1 MRRQK
6 LNEEQ
11 IGLLIRKART
21 KLEEAAEAL
30 EVATSLLG
38 QLDDD
43 SGKSWSAEL
52 RIAGQA
58 MSSIALIEMQIQRRG

>member
-6 LNEEQ
+6 LTEEQ
-11 IGLLIRKART
+11 IGLLIRNIRE
-21 KLEEAAEAL
+21 KLEESAEAL
-30 EVATSLLG
+30 EVATNCLG
-38 QLDDD
+38 QLDDG

-58 MSSIALIEMQIQRRG
+58 MSSIALIDMQIQRRG